1 MFCLQEDLEESNH
14 IKDIQ
19 IKCTLQCS
27 KLLEVPNFKLNASF
41 LPSLVVGQVEG
52 RRALHDP
59 PADPRG
65 RAGLVSR
72 GRAAQRACGRRRG
85 HVGVVRDA
93 LAKLWVK
100 TSGS

>member
-27 KLLEVPNFKLNASF
+27 KLLEVPNFKLNDSF

-65 RAGLVSR
+65 RTGLVSR
-72 GRAAQRACGRRRG
+72 GRTAHRGRRSG
-85 HVGVVRDA
+85 HVVVRDA
-93 LAKLWVK
+93 LAKLWVNK
-100 TSGS
+100 REIL